1 MPEPITLWL
10 QPTQVRLL
18 LDSLSNTIN
27 EHHNLLANPSLPYR
41 LIRPTAHTIS
51 ALEELRDIIAPTLVP
66 SHPHH
71 LDSGITLPGEPPCEP
86 PPVTSAST
94 SNPATS
100 SRSDPRPTRPSPPTT
115 PLAAPTPA
123 SPSAPPIAPP
133 TSSPASP
140 SASEPWTTPSSS
152 AP

>member
-41 LIRPTAHTIS
+41 LIRPTTHTIS

-100 SRSDPRPTRPSPPTT
+100 SRSDPRSNPPLVNSSPTPRAPFSSPPHV
-115 PLAAPTPA
+115 
-123 SPSAPPIAPP
+123 PP